1 MGEEVG
7 GDDEDEV
14 VDRRGCRS
22 CSTAVVAAIMD
33 AGYDGID
40 YD

>member
-14 VDRRGCRS
+14 ADRRGCRS
-22 CSTAVVAAIMD
+22 CSTAAVEAIMD
-33 AGYDGID
+33 ASSDGTD
-40 YD
+40 